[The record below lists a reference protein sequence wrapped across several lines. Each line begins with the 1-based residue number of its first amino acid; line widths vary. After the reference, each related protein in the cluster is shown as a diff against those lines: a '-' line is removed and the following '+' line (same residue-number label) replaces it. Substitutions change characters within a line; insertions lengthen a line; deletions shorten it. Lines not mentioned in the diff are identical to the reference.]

1 MLSIQEPRDLIA
13 ISLHKVLSYRTDEKY
28 YELVKDWNKKIVINV
43 KEFYPVTVTFQ
54 GDTIGFEMGDVGKAD
69 LKVTMGVNDMLDIA
83 NGRLGA
89 IKAALTRKI
98 KIKGILKIGVLLKF
112 MKIFLNSM
120 KLAAQDPVIDYNEFE
135 NKRCTK

>member
-28 YELVKDWNKKIVINV
+28 YDLVNNWNKKIVINV

-54 GDTIGFEMGDVGKAD
+54 GDNIGFEMGDVGKAD

-98 KIKGILKIGVLLKF
+98 KIKGILKVGVLLKF

-120 KLAAQDPVIDYNEFE
+120 KLAAQDPIIDYNDFE